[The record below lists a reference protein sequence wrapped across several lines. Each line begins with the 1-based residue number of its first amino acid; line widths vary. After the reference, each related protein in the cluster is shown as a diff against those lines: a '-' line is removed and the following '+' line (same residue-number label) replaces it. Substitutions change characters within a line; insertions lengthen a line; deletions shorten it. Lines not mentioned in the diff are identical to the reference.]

1 MKILLSFVF
10 SGIVP
15 IPSDMGSAVP
25 YSQSG
30 VIQFMCSQLIG
41 LIIGDLVGKVCS
53 RAFGQPKFSTRM
65 RNCGKTLGYFW
76 VLAFL
81 MWSGPV
87 RWYPVIRMQTKETEM
102 IRPSVFRTLARP
114 LARIDHLSDER
125 IVMPAIS
132 APFKC
137 FFSLASNKLK
147 TQNIF
152 S

>member
-15 IPSDMGSAVP
+15 IPSDMGSVGL

-41 LIIGDLVGKVCS
+41 LIIEDLVEKLCS

-65 RNCGKTLGYFW
+65 RICGKTLGYFW
-76 VLAFL
+76 VMAFL

-87 RWYPVIRMQTKETEM
+87 
-102 IRPSVFRTLARP
+102 SV
-114 LARIDHLSDER
+114 
-125 IVMPAIS
+125 
-132 APFKC
+132 
-137 FFSLASNKLK
+137 SND
-147 TQNIF
+147 
-152 S
+152 

>member
-41 LIIGDLVGKVCS
+41 LMIGDLVGKVCS

-65 RNCGKTLGYFW
+65 RNCGKTRGYFW

-81 MWSGPV
+81 MWSG
-87 RWYPVIRMQTKETEM
+87 
-102 IRPSVFRTLARP
+102 L
-114 LARIDHLSDER
+114 
-125 IVMPAIS
+125 
-132 APFKC
+132 
-137 FFSLASNKLK
+137 
-147 TQNIF
+147 
-152 S
+152 